1 MVSTAPIYS
10 LAKEARSRAEK
21 AAWAQFTSAK
31 DSGEFCAS
39 WLAILCT
46 QIDRVSGALLV
57 MGADQKGVYGAAAV
71 WPDASHNMQYLGPAA
86 ERTLKERRGIVVGA
100 DGSSAPKHDEPACV
114 GYPIEVT
121 GALHGAVVLDLQPRP
136 EKELQHALRLLHWG

>member
-57 MGADQKGVYGAAAV
+57 MGADQKGVYSAAAV
-71 WPDASHNMQYLGPAA
+71 WPDTSRSMQYLGPAA
-86 ERTLKERRGIVVGA
+86 EKTVRGGGGIIIGGEGWWVPPH
-100 DGSSAPKHDEPACV
+100 DGPAYV
-114 GYPIEVT
+114 GYPIEVA
-121 GALHGAVVLDLQPRP
+121 GALQGAVVLD
-136 EKELQHALRLLHWG
+136 